1 MNWIALLCWVLGVAI
16 FLLLKHVVWI
26 ATVTGATFID
36 MALIGV
42 IYVALM
48 RIFYPLPA
56 KRV

>member
-1 MNWIALLCWVLGVAI
+1 
-16 FLLLKHVVWI
+16 
-26 ATVTGATFID
+26 
-36 MALIGV
+36 MALIGI

>member
-1 MNWIALLCWVLGVAI
+1 LCWVLGVAI